1 MCSSSLTILRC
12 MEGSKRRTAWR
23 SAVLLMAV
31 LYISLDLLFRN
42 YDVTRLD
49 RNDDVAGP
57 GRGDDVIANGVA
69 ITTRR
74 LLPQQGKCQRFIN
87 SIACVSSIIW
97 NLTVTCTC
105 VRVTVLHW
113 GDLCALVVK
122 AELPEGGGEGQC
134 GSGPDH
140 TWMYIQSLR

>member
-74 LLPQQGKCQRFIN
+74 LLPQQGTSK
-87 SIACVSSIIW
+87 
-97 NLTVTCTC
+97 
-105 VRVTVLHW
+105 
-113 GDLCALVVK
+113 
-122 AELPEGGGEGQC
+122 
-134 GSGPDH
+134 
-140 TWMYIQSLR
+140 IQSEDATKTGKSASQDPSRLRTRE